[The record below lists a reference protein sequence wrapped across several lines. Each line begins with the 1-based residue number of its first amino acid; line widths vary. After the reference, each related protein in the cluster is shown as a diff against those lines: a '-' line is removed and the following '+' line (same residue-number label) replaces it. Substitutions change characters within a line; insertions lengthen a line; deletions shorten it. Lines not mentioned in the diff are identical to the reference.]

1 MRNLFNF
8 GVNRVMLET
17 LISILFML
25 RQILVSDLEHL
36 ASLKKKNLLSNRLP
50 ILLKNLASMNSNTST
65 TY

>member
-36 ASLKKKNLLSNRLP
+36 ASLKKKKFTFQP
-50 ILLKNLASMNSNTST
+50 TS
-65 TY
+65 YFVKKFSKYEQ